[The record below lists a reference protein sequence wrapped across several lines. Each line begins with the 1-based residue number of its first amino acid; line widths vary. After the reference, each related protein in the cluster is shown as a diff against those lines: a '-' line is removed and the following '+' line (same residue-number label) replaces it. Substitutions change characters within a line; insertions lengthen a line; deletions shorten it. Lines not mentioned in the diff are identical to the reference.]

1 MAVLLK
7 YGFVDEEQIMKKL
20 DPIFDNIKSLRTIAS
35 IEVLAANALSIDKT
49 VLQKLDI
56 DTPILEEMVTHL
68 DSNLLVAHQLN
79 QLKLLLKDAEI
90 AALSEKLE
98 EQNHPKLDLPKSDL
112 PRSDLNDPAPEHATP
127 EHANPGHVNSLM
139 NDIKMA
145 VSTATTDIN
154 QNNAKSDQKTI
165 LHNIN
170 ENVHLENTLSDETKQ
185 FIELTLNQ
193 IVREHLNTII
203 DDIMQGKKEKKS
215 KVLDLSEVSI
225 PKKNQ
230 PNKK

>member
-1 MAVLLK
+1 MAVLLE

-20 DPIFDNIKSLRTIAS
+20 EPIFDNIKSLRTIAS

-98 EQNHPKLDLPKSDL
+98 EKNHPK
-112 PRSDLNDPAPEHATP
+112 SDLNDPVREHVTP

-170 ENVHLENTLSDETKQ
+170 ENVLLENTLSDETKQ

>member
-1 MAVLLK
+1 MTVLLEC
-7 YGFVDEEQIMKKL
+7 GFVDEEQMMKKL

-112 PRSDLNDPAPEHATP
+112 SRSDLNDPAPEHATP

-154 QNNAKSDQKTI
+154 QNNAKSAQKTI

-170 ENVHLENTLSDETKQ
+170 ENVLLGNTLSDETKQ

-193 IVREHLNTII
+193 IVRKHLNTII
-203 DDIMQGKKEKKS
+203 DDIMQGKKDKKS

>member
-68 DSNLLVAHQLN
+68 DSNLLVALQLN
-79 QLKLLLKDAEI
+79 QLKLLLRDAEI

-98 EQNHPKLDLPKSDL
+98 EKNHPKPDLPKL
-112 PRSDLNDPAPEHATP
+112 DLNDPAPEHATP

-170 ENVHLENTLSDETKQ
+170 ENVLLENTLSDETKQ

>member
-1 MAVLLK
+1 MAVLLE

-79 QLKLLLKDAEI
+79 QLKLLLRDAEI

-98 EQNHPKLDLPKSDL
+98 EKNHPKSNLPKLDLPK
-112 PRSDLNDPAPEHATP
+112 SDLNDPAPEHATP

-170 ENVHLENTLSDETKQ
+170 ENVLLENTLSDETKQ

>member
-1 MAVLLK
+1 MAVLLE

-56 DTPILEEMVTHL
+56 DTPILEEMVAHL

-79 QLKLLLKDAEI
+79 QLKLLLRDAEI

-98 EQNHPKLDLPKSDL
+98 EKNHPKSDLPKLDLPKSDL
-112 PRSDLNDPAPEHATP
+112 NDPAP

-139 NDIKMA
+139 NDIKIA

-170 ENVHLENTLSDETKQ
+170 ENVLLENTLSDKTKQ

>member
-1 MAVLLK
+1 MAVLLE

-56 DTPILEEMVTHL
+56 DTPILEEMVAHL

-98 EQNHPKLDLPKSDL
+98 EKNHPKSDLPKLDLPKSDL
-112 PRSDLNDPAPEHATP
+112 NDPAP

-139 NDIKMA
+139 NDIKIA
-145 VSTATTDIN
+145 VSNATTDIN

-170 ENVHLENTLSDETKQ
+170 ENVLLENTLSDETKQ

>member
-1 MAVLLK
+1 MAVLLE
-7 YGFVDEEQIMKKL
+7 YDFVDEEQIMKKL

-49 VLQKLDI
+49 FLQKLDI

-68 DSNLLVAHQLN
+68 DSDLLAVHQLN

-90 AALSEKLE
+90 AALSEKLKE
-98 EQNHPKLDLPKSDL
+98 KNHLKSDL
-112 PRSDLNDPAPEHATP
+112 NMPTP
-127 EHANPGHVNSLM
+127 EHVNSLM
-139 NDIKMA
+139 DDIKMA

-154 QNNAKSDQKTI
+154 QNNTKSAQKTI

-170 ENVHLENTLSDETKQ
+170 ENVLLENMLSDETKQ
-185 FIELTLNQ
+185 FIKLTLNQ
-193 IVREHLNTII
+193 IVRENLNTIV

-225 PKKNQ
+225 SKKSQ

>member
-1 MAVLLK
+1 MAVLLE

-98 EQNHPKLDLPKSDL
+98 EKNHPKSDL
-112 PRSDLNDPAPEHATP
+112 PKLDLNDPAP

-170 ENVHLENTLSDETKQ
+170 ENVLLENTLSDETKQ

-215 KVLDLSEVSI
+215 KVLDLSEASI

>member
-1 MAVLLK
+1 MTVLLEC
-7 YGFVDEEQIMKKL
+7 GFVDEEQMMKKL
-20 DPIFDNIKSLRTIAS
+20 DSIFDNIKSLRTIAS
-35 IEVLAANALSIDKT
+35 IEVLAANALGIDKT
-49 VLQKLDI
+49 FLQKLDI
-56 DTPILEEMVTHL
+56 DTTIIEEMVAHL
-68 DSNLLVAHQLN
+68 DSDLLVAHQLN

-98 EQNHPKLDLPKSDL
+98 EKNHPKSDFL
-112 PRSDLNDPAPEHATP
+112 KLDLNDPAPEHVT
-127 EHANPGHVNSLM
+127 PGHVNSLM
-139 NDIKMA
+139 NDIKIA

-154 QNNAKSDQKTI
+154 QNNAKSAQETI

-170 ENVHLENTLSDETKQ
+170 ENVLLGNTLSDETKQ

-193 IVREHLNTII
+193 IVRKHLNTII
-203 DDIMQGKKEKKS
+203 DDIMQGKKDKKS

>member
-1 MAVLLK
+1 MAVLLE

-98 EQNHPKLDLPKSDL
+98 EKNHPKSDL
-112 PRSDLNDPAPEHATP
+112 PKLDLNDPAP

-154 QNNAKSDQKTI
+154 QNNAKSAQKTI

-170 ENVHLENTLSDETKQ
+170 ENVLLENTLSDETKQ

-193 IVREHLNTII
+193 IVRKHLNTII
-203 DDIMQGKKEKKS
+203 DDIMQGKKDKKS

>member
-1 MAVLLK
+1 MAVLLE

-20 DPIFDNIKSLRTIAS
+20 DPIFDNIKSLQTIAS

-79 QLKLLLKDAEI
+79 QLKLLLRDAEI

-98 EQNHPKLDLPKSDL
+98 EKNHPKLDLPKLDLPKSDL
-112 PRSDLNDPAPEHATP
+112 NDPAP

-139 NDIKMA
+139 NDIKIA
-145 VSTATTDIN
+145 VSTAATDIN

-170 ENVHLENTLSDETKQ
+170 ENVLLENTLSDETKQ

-225 PKKNQ
+225 PKK
-230 PNKK
+230 KST

>member
-1 MAVLLK
+1 MAVLLE

-79 QLKLLLKDAEI
+79 QLKLLLRDAEI

-98 EQNHPKLDLPKSDL
+98 EKNHPKSDL
-112 PRSDLNDPAPEHATP
+112 PKLNLPKSDLNDPAPEHATP

-154 QNNAKSDQKTI
+154 QNNAKSAQKTI

-170 ENVHLENTLSDETKQ
+170 ENVLLENTLSDETKQ

>member
-1 MAVLLK
+1 MAVLLE

-98 EQNHPKLDLPKSDL
+98 EKNHPKSDLPKLDLPK
-112 PRSDLNDPAPEHATP
+112 SDLNDPAPEHA
-127 EHANPGHVNSLM
+127 NPRHVNSLM
-139 NDIKMA
+139 NDIKIA

-170 ENVHLENTLSDETKQ
+170 ENVLLENTLSDETKQ

-225 PKKNQ
+225 PKK
-230 PNKK
+230 KST

>member
-1 MAVLLK
+1 MAVLLG

-98 EQNHPKLDLPKSDL
+98 EKNHPKSDLPKLDLPKSDL
-112 PRSDLNDPAPEHATP
+112 NDPAP

-139 NDIKMA
+139 NDIKIA

-170 ENVHLENTLSDETKQ
+170 ENVLLENTLSDETKQ

-193 IVREHLNTII
+193 IVTEHLNTII

>member
-1 MAVLLK
+1 MAVLLE

-56 DTPILEEMVTHL
+56 DTPILEEMLAHL

-79 QLKLLLKDAEI
+79 QLKLLLRDAEI

-98 EQNHPKLDLPKSDL
+98 EKNHPKSDLPKLDLPKSDL
-112 PRSDLNDPAPEHATP
+112 NDPAREHVTP

-154 QNNAKSDQKTI
+154 QNNAKSAQKTI

-170 ENVHLENTLSDETKQ
+170 ENVLLENTLSDETKQ

>member
-1 MAVLLK
+1 MAVLLE

-98 EQNHPKLDLPKSDL
+98 EKNHPKSDL
-112 PRSDLNDPAPEHATP
+112 PKLDLNDPAP

-170 ENVHLENTLSDETKQ
+170 ENVLLENTLSDETKQ

>member
-1 MAVLLK
+1 MAVLLE
-7 YGFVDEEQIMKKL
+7 YDFVDEKQIMKKL

-98 EQNHPKLDLPKSDL
+98 EKNHPKSDL
-112 PRSDLNDPAPEHATP
+112 PKLDLNDPAPEHAT
-127 EHANPGHVNSLM
+127 PGHVNSLM

-154 QNNAKSDQKTI
+154 QNNAKSAQKTI

-170 ENVHLENTLSDETKQ
+170 ENVLLENTLSDETKQ

-193 IVREHLNTII
+193 IVREHLNTIV

>member
-1 MAVLLK
+1 MAVLLE

-79 QLKLLLKDAEI
+79 QLKLLLRDAEI

-98 EQNHPKLDLPKSDL
+98 EKNHPKSDLPKLDLPKSDL
-112 PRSDLNDPAPEHATP
+112 NDPAP

-154 QNNAKSDQKTI
+154 QNNAKSAQKTI

-170 ENVHLENTLSDETKQ
+170 ENVLLENTLSDETKQ

>member
-1 MAVLLK
+1 MAVLLE

-98 EQNHPKLDLPKSDL
+98 EKNHPKSDLPKLDLPKSDL
-112 PRSDLNDPAPEHATP
+112 NDPAP

-139 NDIKMA
+139 NDIKIA

-170 ENVHLENTLSDETKQ
+170 ENVLLENTLSDETKQ

-215 KVLDLSEVSI
+215 KVLERSEVSI

>member
-1 MAVLLK
+1 MAVLLE

-56 DTPILEEMVTHL
+56 DTPILEEMVAHL

-79 QLKLLLKDAEI
+79 QLKLLLRDAEI

-98 EQNHPKLDLPKSDL
+98 EKNHPKSDLPKLDLPKSDL
-112 PRSDLNDPAPEHATP
+112 NDPAP

-139 NDIKMA
+139 NDIKIA
-145 VSTATTDIN
+145 VSNATTDIN

-170 ENVHLENTLSDETKQ
+170 ENVLLENTLSDETKQ

>member
-1 MAVLLK
+1 MVVLFE

-35 IEVLAANALSIDKT
+35 IEVLAANAIRIDKT
-49 VLQKLDI
+49 FLQRLDI

-68 DSNLLVAHQLN
+68 DSDLLITHQLN

-98 EQNHPKLDLPKSDL
+98 EKNHPN
-112 PRSDLNDPAPEHATP
+112 SDLNDPAPEHITP
-127 EHANPGHVNSLM
+127 EHVNSLM
-139 NDIKMA
+139 DDIKMA

-154 QNNAKSDQKTI
+154 QNNAKSAQKTI

-170 ENVHLENTLSDETKQ
+170 ENVLLENTLSDETKQ

-193 IVREHLNTII
+193 IVRENLNTIV

-225 PKKNQ
+225 SKKTQ

>member
-1 MAVLLK
+1 MVVLFE

-49 VLQKLDI
+49 SLQKLDI
-56 DTPILEEMVTHL
+56 DTPTLEEMVAHL
-68 DSNLLVAHQLN
+68 DSTLLVAHQLN

-98 EQNHPKLDLPKSDL
+98 EKNYPKSDL
-112 PRSDLNDPAPEHATP
+112 PKLDLNDPAPEHVTL
-127 EHANPGHVNSLM
+127 GHINSLM

-145 VSTATTDIN
+145 VSTATTDID
-154 QNNAKSDQKTI
+154 QNNAKSAQKTI
-165 LHNIN
+165 LNNIN
-170 ENVHLENTLSDETKQ
+170 ENVLLENPLSDETKQ

-193 IVREHLNTII
+193 IVRKHLNTIVN
-203 DDIMQGKKEKKS
+203 DIMQGKKEKKS

-230 PNKK
+230 PNKN

>member
-1 MAVLLK
+1 MAVLLE

-98 EQNHPKLDLPKSDL
+98 EKNHPKLDLPKSDL
-112 PRSDLNDPAPEHATP
+112 SRSDLNDPAPEHATP

-170 ENVHLENTLSDETKQ
+170 ENVLLENTLSDETKQ

>member
-1 MAVLLK
+1 
-7 YGFVDEEQIMKKL
+7 
-20 DPIFDNIKSLRTIAS
+20 
-35 IEVLAANALSIDKT
+35 
-49 VLQKLDI
+49 
-56 DTPILEEMVTHL
+56 
-68 DSNLLVAHQLN
+68 
-79 QLKLLLKDAEI
+79 
-90 AALSEKLE
+90 
-98 EQNHPKLDLPKSDL
+98 
-112 PRSDLNDPAPEHATP
+112 
-127 EHANPGHVNSLM
+127 M

-154 QNNAKSDQKTI
+154 QNNAKSAQKTI

-170 ENVHLENTLSDETKQ
+170 ENVLLGNTLSEETKQ

-193 IVREHLNTII
+193 IVKKHLNTII
-203 DDIMQGKKEKKS
+203 DDIMQGKKDKKS

>member
-1 MAVLLK
+1 MAVLLE

-56 DTPILEEMVTHL
+56 DTPILEEMLAHL

-79 QLKLLLKDAEI
+79 QLKLLLRDAEI

-98 EQNHPKLDLPKSDL
+98 EKNHPKSDLPKLDLPKSDL
-112 PRSDLNDPAPEHATP
+112 NDPAP

-139 NDIKMA
+139 NDIKIA

-154 QNNAKSDQKTI
+154 QNNAKSAQKTI

-170 ENVHLENTLSDETKQ
+170 ENVLLENTLSDETKQ

>member
-1 MAVLLK
+1 MAVLLE

-98 EQNHPKLDLPKSDL
+98 EKNHPKSDL
-112 PRSDLNDPAPEHATP
+112 PKLDLNDPAP

-139 NDIKMA
+139 NDIKIA

-170 ENVHLENTLSDETKQ
+170 ENVLLENTLSDETKQ

>member
-1 MAVLLK
+1 MAVLLE

-56 DTPILEEMVTHL
+56 DTPILEEMVAHL

-79 QLKLLLKDAEI
+79 QLKLLLRDAEI

-98 EQNHPKLDLPKSDL
+98 EKNHPKSDLPKLDLPKSDL
-112 PRSDLNDPAPEHATP
+112 NDPAP

-139 NDIKMA
+139 NDIKIA

-165 LHNIN
+165 FHNIN
-170 ENVHLENTLSDETKQ
+170 ENVLLENTLSDETKQ

-215 KVLDLSEVSI
+215 KVLDLSEASI

>member
-1 MAVLLK
+1 MAVLLE

-56 DTPILEEMVTHL
+56 DTPILEEMVAHL

-98 EQNHPKLDLPKSDL
+98 EKNHPKSDLPKSDL
-112 PRSDLNDPAPEHATP
+112 NDPAREHVTP

-154 QNNAKSDQKTI
+154 QNNAKSAQKTI

-170 ENVHLENTLSDETKQ
+170 ENVLLENTLSDETKQ

>member
-1 MAVLLK
+1 MAVLLE

-35 IEVLAANALSIDKT
+35 IDVLAANALSIDKT
-49 VLQKLDI
+49 ILQKLDI
-56 DTPILEEMVTHL
+56 DTPILEEMITHL

-98 EQNHPKLDLPKSDL
+98 EKNHPKSDLPKSDL
-112 PRSDLNDPAPEHATP
+112 NDPAREHVTP

-170 ENVHLENTLSDETKQ
+170 ENVLLENTLSDETKQ

>member
-1 MAVLLK
+1 MAVLLE

-20 DPIFDNIKSLRTIAS
+20 DPIFDIIKSLRTIAS

-170 ENVHLENTLSDETKQ
+170 ENVLLENTLSDETKQ

>member
-1 MAVLLK
+1 MAVLLE

-20 DPIFDNIKSLRTIAS
+20 EPIFDNIKSLRTIAS

-49 VLQKLDI
+49 FLQKLDI
-56 DTPILEEMVTHL
+56 DTPFLEKMVTHL
-68 DSNLLVAHQLN
+68 ESDLWVAHQLN

-98 EQNHPKLDLPKSDL
+98 EKNHPKSDL
-112 PRSDLNDPAPEHATP
+112 PKLDLNDPAPEHVT
-127 EHANPGHVNSLM
+127 PGHVNSLM
-139 NDIKMA
+139 NDIRMA
-145 VSTATTDIN
+145 VSTATADIN
-154 QNNAKSDQKTI
+154 QNNAKSAQKTI

-170 ENVHLENTLSDETKQ
+170 ENVLLRNTLSDETKQ

-193 IVREHLNTII
+193 IVKKHLNTII
-203 DDIMQGKKEKKS
+203 DDIMQGKKDKKS
-215 KVLDLSEVSI
+215 KVLDLSEVTI
-225 PKKNQ
+225 PKKIE

>member
-1 MAVLLK
+1 MAVLLE

-49 VLQKLDI
+49 FLQKLDI
-56 DTPILEEMVTHL
+56 DTTILEEMVAHL
-68 DSNLLVAHQLN
+68 DSDLLVAHQLN

-98 EQNHPKLDLPKSDL
+98 EKNHPKPDLPKL
-112 PRSDLNDPAPEHATP
+112 DLNDPAPEHATP

-170 ENVHLENTLSDETKQ
+170 ENVLLENTLSDETKQ

-215 KVLDLSEVSI
+215 KVLDLSKVSI

>member
-1 MAVLLK
+1 MAVLLE

-79 QLKLLLKDAEI
+79 QLKLLLRDAEI

-98 EQNHPKLDLPKSDL
+98 EKNHPKSDL
-112 PRSDLNDPAPEHATP
+112 PKLDLNDPAP

-154 QNNAKSDQKTI
+154 QNNAKSAQKTI

-170 ENVHLENTLSDETKQ
+170 ENVLLENTLSDETKQ

-215 KVLDLSEVSI
+215 KVLDLSKVSI

>member
-1 MAVLLK
+1 
-7 YGFVDEEQIMKKL
+7 MKKL
-20 DPIFDNIKSLRTIAS
+20 EPIFDNIKSLRTIAS

-49 VLQKLDI
+49 FLQKLDI
-56 DTPILEEMVTHL
+56 DTPILEKMVTYL
-68 DSNLLVAHQLN
+68 ESDLWVAHQLN

-98 EQNHPKLDLPKSDL
+98 EKNHPKSDL
-112 PRSDLNDPAPEHATP
+112 PKLDLNDPAPEHVT
-127 EHANPGHVNSLM
+127 PGHVNSLM
-139 NDIKMA
+139 NDIRMA

-154 QNNAKSDQKTI
+154 QNNANSAQKTI
-165 LHNIN
+165 FHNIN
-170 ENVHLENTLSDETKQ
+170 ENVLLGNTLSDETKQ
-185 FIELTLNQ
+185 FIEFTLNQ
-193 IVREHLNTII
+193 IVRKHLNTII
-203 DDIMQGKKEKKS
+203 DDIMQGKKDKKS